1 MTRVYHSPYPPIN
14 VPTDQSVPQFL
25 LQCNPDDVD
34 DSKVILED
42 FDSHSEPLTYGSI
55 RTNASKCAYSLRH
68 KLGLKV
74 GETLCIVAKNSVNY
88 ALLAHAVMWCGGV
101 FRYDLFITTLN
112 VHDTLGF
119 FSNF

>member
-1 MTRVYHSPYPPIN
+1 MTRVYHSPYPPLN
-14 VPTDQSVPQFL
+14 VPTDQSVSQFL
-25 LQCNPDDVD
+25 LRCNPDDVT

-88 ALLAHAVMWCGGV
+88 ALLAHAVMWAGGC
-101 FRYDLFITTLN
+101 FRYDPCFATSN
-112 VHDTLGF
+112 MSDTLRCVATL
-119 FSNF
+119 